1 MREPERFD
9 LSALDPSRDSD
20 RWELMVR
27 QIMWRSTPEL
37 QRRQNSAAF
46 GLFDVVVHGVL
57 LAIHWWTRRDSNP
70 HQCSNHGF
78 EASGIVGDWKRAPVT
93 DLSSEPAPASST
105 VLADQLACCTWCYP
119 GCPHVNHF
127 WQWRSL
133 LCQRARNQR

>member
-46 GLFDVVVHGVL
+46 GLFDGLVAWSRPALTAAAALAVISLVALSQFQTPPVVTQTTYFQSPDLPAQVAVMLEEGETLSMLDL
-57 LAIHWWTRRDSNP
+57 LVM
-70 HQCSNHGF
+70 
-78 EASGIVGDWKRAPVT
+78 SG
-93 DLSSEPAPASST
+93 E
-105 VLADQLACCTWCYP
+105 
-119 GCPHVNHF
+119 N
-127 WQWRSL
+127 
-133 LCQRARNQR
+133 